1 MTSVLNV
8 QYNDFDQIVASSI
21 KIIHMVMLQ
30 CMNRKM
36 GKLFFHRYIYIYIVI
51 LQMLLSKET

>member
-1 MTSVLNV
+1 MT
-8 QYNDFDQIVASSI
+8 YNDQIVASSI

-36 GKLFFHRYIYIYIVI
+36 GKLFFHRYIYIVI